1 MPLNEDK
8 TVTIGLLAYFKEK
21 MAEILSS
28 VGSGISGAT
37 GAAWAK
43 KHMESKPDMIYAA
56 TSSDGVA
63 YTADIPGIT
72 SLYAGLQITVQ
83 LNRSTASTMPT
94 LNVNGLGAKGVRQ
107 PLSTNNV
114 ATTAGSLNAWISS
127 ACPVVLT
134 YTGSQWK
141 TEHYR
146 PAASSLYG
154 SVPVANGG
162 TGATTAD
169 AARTNLGAASQAD
182 LEALMARV
190 SALDGQ

>member
-1 MPLNEDK
+1 MSLPKL
-8 TVTIGLLAYFKEK
+8 VYWPQFARFKAKIVALIE
-21 MAEILSS
+21 S
-28 VGSGISGAT
+28 SGITGVSGAD
-37 GAAWAK
+37 WAK
-43 KHMESKPDMIYAA
+43 KAMESQQNTIYAA
-56 TSSDGVA
+56 TSTDGVA
-63 YTADIPGIT
+63 YSVTVPGIT

-127 ACPVVLT
+127 ACPVTLT

-154 SVPVANGG
+154 NVPVDKGG
-162 TGATTAD
+162 TGATTAE

-182 LEALMARV
+182 LEALIARV
-190 SALDGQ
+190 SALENK

>member
-1 MPLNEDK
+1 MPLITLTALQRFWANAK
-8 TVTIGLLAYFKEK
+8 AYIDSK
-21 MAEILSS
+21 AG
-28 VGSGISGAT
+28 GSDISAVT
-37 GAAWAK
+37 GAAWAQ
-43 KHMESKPDMIYAA
+43 KHMESKSDMIYAA
-56 TSSDGVA
+56 TSTDGVA
-63 YTADIPGIT
+63 YTATIPGIT

-83 LNRSTASTMPT
+83 LNRSTASMTPT

-127 ACPVVLT
+127 ACPCVLT

-146 PAASSLYG
+146 PSAASLYG
-154 SVPVANGG
+154 SVPVDKGG
-162 TGATTAD
+162 TGATTAE
-169 AARTNLGAASQAD
+169 AARANLGAASQAD
-182 LEALMARV
+182 LEALIARV